1 MKFTTLALA
10 AVSPLALTS
19 TLSAPAQAGG
29 FFLQEQSPLDV
40 GRAFAGSAAI
50 GDSAATVWYNPAG
63 MTNLPGLNIEL
74 GSHLLDVTSHQR
86 DTGSTRSGPG
96 GVGSFPS
103 GGNSGGNPFSNP
115 VFIPSGF
122 ATYQVGDTRLWIGLG
137 ITAPF
142 GLKVVYNDGFFGR
155 YDSLKS
161 DLKAFN
167 IQPSAAYKI
176 TDNIS
181 IGGGVDIQT
190 FKATLTSALPN
201 LSPLLPD
208 GSLRIKGDDVSVGW
222 NAGVQGNFGPLRLGA
237 HYRSHIN
244 QRLDGKVT
252 IAGLLGPLAGS
263 NGVRDGVAPI
273 STPDI
278 ATVSAVYGIGNAR
291 LLGSVNWYNWSRF
304 KRITVEDNTGAVFLD
319 SEQNYRD
326 TWSYSLGGEYDLS
339 KKLTVRAGAM
349 HDQTPTRDEL
359 RTTRVPDG
367 NRIWATTGAT
377 YRMNDHVALNFSYAH
392 VFVKAANVDRI
403 DPVFAGTPAVVNVNT
418 MSRNTGN
425 ADEIAGSVSLRF

>member
-1 MKFTTLALA
+1 MKVLA
-10 AVSPLALTS
+10 AALLAT
-19 TLSAPAQAGG
+19 TAAPAFAGG

-86 DTGSTRSGPG
+86 DLGSTRSGPAG
-96 GVGSFPS
+96 TFPS
-103 GGNSGGNPFSNP
+103 GGGSGGNPFSNP

-122 ATYQVGDTRLWIGLG
+122 ASYQVTDRFWLGLG
-137 ITAPF
+137 ISAPF
-142 GLKVVYNDGFFGR
+142 GLKVVYDDGFFGR

-161 DLKAFN
+161 DLKSYN

-181 IGGGVDIQT
+181 IGGGVDVQY

-201 LSPLLPD
+201 LSPLQPD
-208 GSLRIKGDDVSVGW
+208 GLLRIKGNDWAVGW
-222 NAGVQGNFGPLRLGA
+222 NLGVQGDFGPLRLGA

-244 QRLDGKVT
+244 QRLDGTVA
-252 IAGLLGPLAGS
+252 ISGLLGPLAAS
-263 NGVRDGVAPI
+263 NGTRDGTAPI

-278 ATVSAVYGIGNAR
+278 ATVSGVYSVGQAR
-291 LLGSVNWYNWSRF
+291 LLASVNWYNWSRF
-304 KRITVEDNTGAVFLD
+304 KRITVEDASGAVFLD

-339 KKLTVRAGAM
+339 KKLTIRAGAM
-349 HDQTPTRDEL
+349 HDQTPTRDDF

-367 NRIWATTGAT
+367 NRWWATTGLT
-377 YRMNDHVALNFSYAH
+377 YHLNDNVALNASYAH
-392 VFVKAANVDRI
+392 IFVKTATVDRI
-403 DPVFAGTPAVVNVNT
+403 DPLFAGSPAQTIVRT
-418 MSRNTGN
+418 YSQNTGN

>member
-1 MKFTTLALA
+1 MKVLA
-10 AVSPLALTS
+10 AALLAT
-19 TLSAPAQAGG
+19 TAAPAFAGG

-86 DTGSTRSGPG
+86 DLGSTRSGPAG
-96 GVGSFPS
+96 TFPS
-103 GGNSGGNPFSNP
+103 GGGSGGNPFSNP

-122 ATYQVGDTRLWIGLG
+122 ASYQVTDRFWLGLG
-137 ITAPF
+137 ISAPF
-142 GLKVVYNDGFFGR
+142 GLKVVYDDGFFGR

-161 DLKAFN
+161 DLKSYN

-181 IGGGVDIQT
+181 IGGGVDVQY

-201 LSPLLPD
+201 LSPLQPD
-208 GSLRIKGDDVSVGW
+208 GLLRIKGNDWSVGW
-222 NAGVQGNFGPLRLGA
+222 NLGVQGDFGPLRLGA

-244 QRLDGKVT
+244 QRLDGTVA
-252 IAGLLGPLAGS
+252 ISGLLGPLAAS
-263 NGVRDGVAPI
+263 NGTRDGTAPI

-278 ATVSAVYGIGNAR
+278 ATVSGVYSFGQAR
-291 LLGSVNWYNWSRF
+291 LLASVNWYNWSRF
-304 KRITVEDNTGAVFLD
+304 KRITVEDASGTPYLD

-326 TWSYSLGGEYDLS
+326 TWSYSLGGEYDVS
-339 KKLTVRAGAM
+339 KQLTLRAGTM
-349 HDQTPTRDEL
+349 HDQTPTRDNF

-367 NRIWATTGAT
+367 NRWWATAGGT
-377 YRMNDHVALNFSYAH
+377 YRLNDNVALNLSYAH
-392 VFVKAANVDRI
+392 IFVQSRTVDRL
-403 DPVFAGTPAVVNVNT
+403 DPLFAGTPAATAVRT
-418 MSRNTGN
+418 FSRNTGN
-425 ADEIAGSVSLRF
+425 ADELAGSISLKF